1 MTQLLN
7 RLRKILRQTTAQD
20 MVEYALLAGFVAV
33 TLSAAFPA
41 ASTPWAR
48 LASKIA
54 KTVALAAGVSG
65 TYNC

>member
-1 MTQLLN
+1 
-7 RLRKILRQTTAQD
+7 
-20 MVEYALLAGFVAV
+20 MVEYALLASFIAV

-48 LASKIA
+48 LASKVA

-65 TYNC
+65 ASNC

>member
-1 MTQLLN
+1 
-7 RLRKILRQTTAQD
+7 
-20 MVEYALLAGFVAV
+20 MVEYALLAGFIAV

-48 LASKIA
+48 LARKIA

-65 TYNC
+65 TNNC